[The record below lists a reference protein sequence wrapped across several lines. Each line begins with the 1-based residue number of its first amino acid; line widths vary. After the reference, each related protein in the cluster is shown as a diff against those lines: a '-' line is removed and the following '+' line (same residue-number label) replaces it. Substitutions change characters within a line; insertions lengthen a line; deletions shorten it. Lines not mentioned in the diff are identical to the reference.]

1 LNFDSAAS
9 ATSKMGVPN
18 VVFVATI
25 VLQLFAGMAIALG
38 IFTRLGAIAL
48 AIFCFLTA
56 FMFHTHFGVR
66 DELLH
71 FEKDLAIAGGLLV
84 LRSTASATGRLKR
97 HCRVLWE
104 GDCAFRSARALVSK
118 HDGTLRALRW
128 LVLTA
133 MERTLNRESL
143 IELRQGASILAR
155 VVRRESLG
163 ARNMPSRGES
173 KSSMRKMAEATQIAG
188 RAAVSNWFKRSS
200 ETA

>member
-1 LNFDSAAS
+1 
-9 ATSKMGVPN
+9 MGVPN

-84 LRSTASATGRLKR
+84 LALHG
-97 HCRVLWE
+97 V
-104 GDCAFRSARALVSK
+104 GDWS
-118 HDGTLRALRW
+118 
-128 LVLTA
+128 
-133 MERTLNRESL
+133 
-143 IELRQGASILAR
+143 IEAKLPR
-155 VVRRESLG
+155 SLG
-163 ARNMPSRGES
+163 ARLR
-173 KSSMRKMAEATQIAG
+173 
-188 RAAVSNWFKRSS
+188 RS
-200 ETA
+200 

>member
-1 LNFDSAAS
+1 MTSAAFELTGRPRNALLLAARLLLAFIFIHEGVFLILNFDGAAS

-38 IFTRLGAIAL
+38 IFTRVGAIAL

-84 LRSTASATGRLKR
+84 LALHG
-97 HCRVLWE
+97 V
-104 GDCAFRSARALVSK
+104 GDWSVEALSARIRIWTPRHS
-118 HDGTLRALRW
+118 
-128 LVLTA
+128 
-133 MERTLNRESL
+133 
-143 IELRQGASILAR
+143 
-155 VVRRESLG
+155 
-163 ARNMPSRGES
+163 
-173 KSSMRKMAEATQIAG
+173 
-188 RAAVSNWFKRSS
+188 
-200 ETA
+200 

>member
-1 LNFDSAAS
+1 MGSGAAAIAAALFFGETSMTLTRSELAGRPRNALLLASRLLLAFIFVHEGVFLIFNFDSAAS

-84 LRSTASATGRLKR
+84 LALHGVGDWSIEAKLPRSFESRWRHSQRLTGAPIQTK
-97 HCRVLWE
+97 
-104 GDCAFRSARALVSK
+104 
-118 HDGTLRALRW
+118 
-128 LVLTA
+128 
-133 MERTLNRESL
+133 
-143 IELRQGASILAR
+143 
-155 VVRRESLG
+155 
-163 ARNMPSRGES
+163 
-173 KSSMRKMAEATQIAG
+173 
-188 RAAVSNWFKRSS
+188 
-200 ETA
+200 